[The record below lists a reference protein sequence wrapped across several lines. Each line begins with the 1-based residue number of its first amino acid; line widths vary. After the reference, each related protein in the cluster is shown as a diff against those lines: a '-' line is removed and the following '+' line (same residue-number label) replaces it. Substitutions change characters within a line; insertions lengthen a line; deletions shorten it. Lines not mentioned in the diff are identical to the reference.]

1 MKNLAFTLREQKKW
15 ELRLI
20 FEIDNREISTGK
32 PPYIVAEMS
41 ANHNGKI
48 DNAYNIID
56 IAKRAGAHAIKMQTY
71 TPDTITLKS
80 KGPDFKI
87 NDGIWAGESLYE
99 LYKKAYTPWDWHKDL
114 FDYAKAKNI
123 SIFSTPFDFTA
134 IELLESLD
142 APAYKIAS
150 FECIDLPLIR
160 VAASTGK
167 PLIISTG
174 MADEGEIQDAVDTA
188 LKYGSGAVTLLH
200 CISGYPAPA
209 DNYNLKTILDM
220 KSRFGVDVGLSDHTL
235 DNTTAIAAVALGAV
249 MIEKHVTSNRNG
261 GGPDDSFSL
270 EEDGLTELC
279 SATRTAWEALGKVNY
294 ERTEA
299 EKGNVKFRRS
309 LYYVRALQKGD
320 TITENHIRSVRPGFG
335 LPPKYYDKL
344 IGSKVTMSVEENSP
358 VTLKSVNLELD

>member
-1 MKNLAFTLREQKKW
+1 MEQV
-15 ELRLI
+15 I
-20 FEIDNREISTGK
+20 TEINGDKIGECY
-32 PPYIVAEMS
+32 PPYIIAEIS

-48 DNAYNIID
+48 ENAYKIID
-56 IAKRAGAHAIKMQTY
+56 MAKRAGANAVKMQTY

-80 KGPDFKI
+80 SKPDFQI
-87 NDGIWAGESLYE
+87 TEGIWAGHSLHE
-99 LYKKAYTPWDWHKDL
+99 LYAKAFTPWEWHKDL
-114 FDYAKAKNI
+114 FDYANSQNV
-123 SIFSTPFDFTA
+123 SIFSSPFDFSA

-160 VAASTGK
+160 EAASTGK

-174 MADEGEIQDAVDTA
+174 MADQREIHEAVNTA
-188 LKYGSGAVTLLH
+188 LKYGSGALTLLH

-209 DNYNLKTILDM
+209 DNYNLHTIKDM
-220 KSRFGVDVGLSDHTL
+220 KSRFGVHVGLSDHTL

-249 MIEKHVTSNRNG
+249 MVEKHVTLDRNG

-270 EEDGLTELC
+270 EEDGLRELC
-279 SATRTAWEALGKVNY
+279 SSTKTAWQSLGKVNY

-309 LYYVRALQKGD
+309 LYYVRTLKEGD
-320 TITENHIRSVRPGFG
+320 VITENDVRSVRPGFG

-344 IGSKVTMSVEENSP
+344 IGTKVEISVEKNSP
-358 VTLKSVNLELD
+358 VTLESVNLELD

>member
-1 MKNLAFTLREQKKW
+1 M
-15 ELRLI
+15 
-20 FEIDNREISTGK
+20 FEIDGRKIGNSF
-32 PPYIVAEMS
+32 PPYIIAEIS

-48 DNAYNIID
+48 DNAFKIID
-56 IAKRAGAHAIKMQTY
+56 MAQRAGANAIKMQTY

-80 KGPDFKI
+80 TEPDFQIKE
-87 NDGIWAGESLYE
+87 GLWAGTTLYE
-99 LYKKAYTPWDWHKDL
+99 LYEKAFTPWEWHKEL

-123 SIFSTPFDFTA
+123 SIFSTPFDFSA
-134 IELLESLD
+134 IELLESLNT
-142 APAYKIAS
+142 PAYKIAS

-167 PLIISTG
+167 PLVISTG
-174 MADEGEIQDAVDTA
+174 MADQREIQDAVDTA
-188 LKYGSGAVTLLH
+188 LKYGNGDLTLLH

-209 DNYNLKTILDM
+209 DNYNLHTIKDM
-220 KSRFGVDVGLSDHTL
+220 KSRFGVDVGLSDHTI

-249 MIEKHVTSNRNG
+249 MVEKHVTLDRNG

-279 SATRTAWEALGKVNY
+279 SLTKIAWKSLGQVNY

-309 LYYVRALQKGD
+309 LYYVRPLQKGD
-320 TITENHIRSVRPGFG
+320 TITENDIKSVRPGFG

-344 IGSKVTMSVEENSP
+344 IGSKVTMSVKKNSP
-358 VTLKSVNLELD
+358 VTLDSVNPELD